1 MAHIPVCISMDGH
14 LVWYGKGQF
23 PEFLSDLVQSRAD
36 GRVVYTISHIG
47 RFLRQIEQIAIVEIS
62 G

>member
-1 MAHIPVCISMDGH
+1 MDGN
-14 LVWYGKGQF
+14 LIWYGKGQF
-23 PEFLSDLVQSRAD
+23 PEFLSDLVQARAD
-36 GRVVYTISHIG
+36 SRVVYTISHLG